1 MKGLN
6 RHFTKRKFPV
16 NMRLM
21 ILELKYNNNGILSIL
36 DKKRLKSDTE
46 GVMEHFELSLAVD
59 VNEVGT
65 TTWKSV

>member
-1 MKGLN
+1 
-6 RHFTKRKFPV
+6 
-16 NMRLM
+16 MRLM

-46 GVMEHFELSLAVD
+46 GVMEYFQLSLAVD

>member
-1 MKGLN
+1 
-6 RHFTKRKFPV
+6 
-16 NMRLM
+16 MRLM